1 MLCINSKLDKKL
13 LFRQLRQVT
22 QSFSFSTQ
30 GAGLQQPKIYVSFVR
45 TTSNRGN
52 EGSKATRLCYS
63 CKVSK
68 LEVVALCGDCMAFLA
83 EQRVLVLCVS
93 FVTSKIEFSNSPI
106 LKHKVLQNINNTYI
120 IQDRTALVVNKT
132 FAFS

>member
-13 LFRQLRQVT
+13 LFRQLRQLT

-30 GAGLQQPKIYVSFVR
+30 GARLQQPKIYVSFVR

-68 LEVVALCGDCMAFLA
+68 LGVVALLDNCMAFPVDQGFYSGFESLITNA
-83 EQRVLVLCVS
+83 VL
-93 FVTSKIEFSNSPI
+93 
-106 LKHKVLQNINNTYI
+106 
-120 IQDRTALVVNKT
+120 LVQK
-132 FAFS
+132 